1 MCAGARF
8 VRFPAYMVLAV
19 GCVHPEGEKED
30 YDGLYFRQ
38 NEMETLATDLVGL
51 PIYVEHME
59 DQKVGDVVHA
69 WVGDDRRCYTMLET
83 SSDHFPGI
91 LAGRMLHHGLCGD
104 LSLGHTCKIDNSANC
119 VVEKTPTEVSICE
132 KGAREKTHIYAVDD
146 PDKSNRRYI
155 NNYKLRVS
163 TTSNGHTKLPKQ
175 HMSAESTT
183 MPAGS
188 SSATTAAEPATAAP
202 SSASSADKNS
212 MMAQLLDQVKKLT
225 EQNAKL
231 ETNNKTQQEKY
242 AKYEEQMAKEQELGK
257 RKREQAVD
265 GSIKDYFKR
274 LIDKYQK
281 ELSPYEPELN
291 QMVEGMKSNAAATP
305 MVEALACCAAMNA
318 NSTTELE
325 AAYQENKRL
334 KLELE
339 KNQNELKQSLEPHF
353 SQQHQRVTE
362 VKAAASANG
371 SVAQANKY
379 SSIFSGSAV
388 PKYGKSVG
396 MRETNPQMWS
406 DLLNSA
412 PKTSGMPTVEDF
424 LSLKNQ
430 K

>member
-1 MCAGARF
+1 
-8 VRFPAYMVLAV
+8 MVLAV

-38 NEMETLATDLVGL
+38 NEMETLANDLVGL

-69 WVGDDRRCYTMLET
+69 WVGDDKRCYTMLET
-83 SSDHFPGI
+83 SGDNFPGI

-119 VVEKTPTEVSICE
+119 VVEKIPTEVSICE
-132 KGAREKTHIYAVDD
+132 KGARENTHIYGVDG
-146 PDKSNRRYI
+146 PQKTNRRYI
-155 NNYKLRVS
+155 NNYRLRVS
-163 TTSNGHTKLPKQ
+163 SEKDKTMANDSAAPVTT
-175 HMSAESTT
+175 TT
-183 MPAGS
+183 DAPTVD
-188 SSATTAAEPATAAP
+188 SATKAP
-202 SSASSADKNS
+202 QADQNS
-212 MMAQLLDQVKKLT
+212 MMSQLLEQVKKLT

-231 ETNNKTQQEKY
+231 NAKSKSQAEKY

-265 GSIKDYFKR
+265 GSIKDYFKQ
-274 LIDKYQK
+274 LIAKYQK
-281 ELSPYEPELN
+281 ELAPYEPELN
-291 QMVEGMKSNAAATP
+291 QMVEGMKGNAAATP
-305 MVEALACCAAMNA
+305 MVEALACCAAMSA
-318 NSTTELE
+318 SSTTELE

-339 KNQNELKQSLEPHF
+339 KNQSELKATLEPHF
-353 SQQHQRVTE
+353 SQQSQRVQE
-362 VKAAASANG
+362 VKAAASANSAG
-371 SVAQANKY
+371 SSNDYA
-379 SSIFSGSAV
+379 SIFSTNSA
-388 PKYGKSVG
+388 PKYGKSAG

-424 LSLKNQ
+424 IGLKNR